1 MNDGDLEKFIND
13 KISESNFSTRL
24 IDAHKKYQIRY
35 KSVRDND
42 EDLFKK
48 FTVKEK
54 EKMDFNE

>member
-1 MNDGDLEKFIND
+1 MNDDDLEKFIND
-13 KISESNFSTRL
+13 KIRESKFSTRL

-54 EKMDFNE
+54 DKSDLNE